1 MVSHVLKFKWYAFFS
16 EVTRKIGYCHFSAV
30 NLSGLEMIQ
39 NQCYLLSVTWFLLH
53 ALQECSESVSE
64 SFSVE
69 MLLWKQEPLVI
80 ICTSDFVWAFPVVT
94 HLTSICGAL
103 GADDRVLLTYLGLRG
118 DWLDGTLTAMSICWT
133 SSVQALPFL
142 SCPTGFFIWSVQDS
156 TVL

>member
-53 ALQECSESVSE
+53 ALQECSESVSG

-69 MLLWKQEPLVI
+69 MLLWKQEFSNYLYIWFCLGFPSSYSL
-80 ICTSDFVWAFPVVT
+80 DF
-94 HLTSICGAL
+94 HLWCVRCRWLSSVNIPGAL
-103 GADDRVLLTYLGLRG
+103 RRLVRG
-118 DWLDGTLTAMSICWT
+118 DTDSHVDLLNIFSTGSSFLIMPHWLFYL
-133 SSVQALPFL
+133 V
-142 SCPTGFFIWSVQDS
+142 CPR
-156 TVL
+156 